1 MQRSIRQIALKLF
14 GTLLLVLAAFA
25 PAVSHA
31 AQSEEF
37 VSTPVTAR
45 LITVENGVPPGAGT
59 VSAGLHLKLA
69 EGWKTYWKSP
79 GEVGI
84 PPEIDWEGSTNIA
97 EVRFLWPAPTRF
109 RAFGIENYGYK
120 KEVVFPLQ
128 VTLKEPGQPV
138 DFRANVSLLV
148 CSEVCVPQNFE
159 LTLGLGTGASTDT
172 DSAALIGT
180 YAAQIP
186 DDGSAT
192 GISVSSVWHDP
203 EMTRLVI
210 EVRSETPFS
219 EPDVFPDMG
228 PDTSFGPADIRLGDG
243 GRVMWAEVPILS
255 SAETPPPLE
264 VTVTDGLRA
273 AEFKPE
279 YADAPAEPPYQSQV
293 TGASVSELALIALVA
308 LLGGLILN
316 VMPCV
321 LPVLSIKF
329 SSALKLHGQG
339 AARVREG
346 FLASAAGVLA
356 FMWLL
361 AGILIALRMAGL
373 SVGWGVQF
381 QNPFFLIVMLGILML
396 FAANMFGLF
405 EIALPQSW
413 NAGLARAGA
422 RGGLVGDFLTG
433 AFAAVLATPCSAPFL
448 GTAVTFA
455 LAGRPLDI
463 VVIFTAMGIG
473 LALPYLLVAARP
485 GWVTKLPRP
494 GRWMVV
500 VKWALGALLALT
512 ALWLIWVLAG
522 VAGRQVAIAASVFIA
537 VAILLIRF
545 PARAPALLRTG
556 GFAALGAVALAVPV
570 LIEPAARADVGEEQ
584 VIPWVAFDRA
594 QIARLVSQG
603 QVVFVDVTADWCLT
617 CKANKALVIDRSPVA
632 DILIS
637 GRVLPM
643 QADWTRPDENIRRFL
658 EDNGRYGIPFDIVY
672 GPAAPEG
679 IALPEVLSTQVVL
692 DAMEK
697 AGAAMDLAE
706 N

>member
-97 EVRFLWPAPTRF
+97 DVRFLWPAPTRF

-159 LTLGLGTGASTDT
+159 LTLSLGSGASTDT

-186 DDGSAT
+186 DDGSVT

-255 SAETPPPLE
+255 TAETPPPLE

-273 AEFKPE
+273 AEFTPE
-279 YADAPAEPPYQSQV
+279 YADAPAEPPYESQV
-293 TGASVSELALIALVA
+293 AGATVSELALIALVA

-339 AARVREG
+339 AGRVREG

-361 AGILIALRMAGL
+361 AGILIALRAAGL

-381 QNPFFLIVMLGILML
+381 QNPFFLIVMLAILLL

-512 ALWLIWVLAG
+512 AVWLIWVLAG
-522 VAGRQVAIAASVFIA
+522 VAGQQVAIAATIFIA

-556 GFAALGAVALAVPV
+556 GFAALGAAALAVPV

-603 QVVFVDVTADWCLT
+603 EVVFVDVTADWCLT

-679 IALPEVLSTQVVL
+679 IALPEVLTTQAVL